1 MYETLLDGM
10 EIEEFRKNL
19 GVDVKHYL
27 MTDSH
32 FTWWG
37 CGKSYLCR
45 IVDML
50 HMGYVDEV
58 LFGRE
63 VVERL
68 PEIVKEWVAI
78 AKQRASTT

>member
-1 MYETLLDGM
+1 VYETLLDGM
-10 EIEEFRKNL
+10 EIEELRRAL

-50 HMGYVDEV
+50 HMGFVDEV

-63 VVERL
+63 VVEAL
-68 PEIVKEWVAI
+68 PRIMQELVAE
-78 AKQRASTT
+78 ANRRRPER